1 MKFFQ
6 KYSQHF
12 VQIVLSYF
20 AFTSNTFV
28 YTECIILHHF
38 VDSDRT
44 TSNMVICDSKSK
56 TVTRCCRFL
65 QKHPVFRSPCCHCT
79 TCAQCMVCACAMI
92 KQYNT
97 GKRPTMIHVIENS
110 RNMCAW
116 ISVCFVSSFIDI
128 PYQCSISGC
137 HIFFQNAFLQMILSA
152 Q

>member
-28 YTECIILHHF
+28 YTECINLHHF

-65 QKHPVFRSPCCHCT
+65 QKTSRFPKSMLSLHHLCT
-79 TCAQCMVCACAMI
+79 VYGLRMCDDKTVQHRETS
-92 KQYNT
+92 YND
-97 GKRPTMIHVIENS
+97 S
-110 RNMCAW
+110 RDREF
-116 ISVCFVSSFIDI
+116 S
-128 PYQCSISGC
+128 
-137 HIFFQNAFLQMILSA
+137 
-152 Q
+152 